1 MLSGVFSS
9 IILGPTERIKCLIQ
23 AQPFRA
29 NLNASHSL
37 ITEVK
42 YSGTIDCVRKVF
54 AEGGMKSI
62 FKGTFLTLLR
72 DVPSTGF
79 YFITYETLKKKFAL
93 DPK

>member
-9 IILGPTERIKCLIQ
+9 VILGPTERIKCLIQ
-23 AQPFRA
+23 AQPLRV
-29 NLNASHSL
+29 NLDATNSL
-37 ITEVK
+37 IK

-93 DPK
+93 NSK